1 MGQFIGELINAAL
14 DNDAP
19 SVEDR
24 KILHGIANEIQILLD
39 QEHCT
44 GLIAGDL
51 LDDLVDLLDYRGLQ
65 TFGGFVEQKKFWF
78 LR

>member
-1 MGQFIGELINAAL
+1 MSQFIGEFINAAL
-14 DNDAP
+14 DNDAS

-39 QEHCT
+39 EENRT

-65 TFGGFVEQKKFWF
+65 AFGGFVEQSH
-78 LR
+78 LLL

>member
-1 MGQFIGELINAAL
+1 MGQFIGEFINAAL
-14 DNDAP
+14 DNDAS

-39 QEHCT
+39 EKNRT

-65 TFGGFVEQKKFWF
+65 TFGGFVEQSH
-78 LR
+78 LLL